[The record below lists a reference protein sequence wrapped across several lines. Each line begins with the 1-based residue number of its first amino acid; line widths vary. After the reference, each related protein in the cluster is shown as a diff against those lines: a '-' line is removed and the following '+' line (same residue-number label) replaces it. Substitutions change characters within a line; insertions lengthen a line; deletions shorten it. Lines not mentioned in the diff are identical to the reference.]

1 MTSYPPSD
9 GGDQQRRPG
18 DEGQSQGG
26 SPHQPGQ
33 PDPYGQ
39 QPYPQQPYPQQGY
52 GQPGYPPPAGYPQG
66 GDPGYPQGGAYPGYP
81 PPGYQGGALDPADP
95 LVATTFQQ
103 WFSKSFG
110 VLARS
115 WKALLLIQVAA
126 YAVPFV
132 LGLLVAGL
140 AVIGT
145 PPLVVA
151 LLGFIV
157 LVVFV
162 AALLIAQGASYY
174 FVTQDAAGAPESVG
188 DAVRFGASRALPLLG
203 WGILAAIIVFVG
215 FVLLVIPGIYL
226 GVVLYVVACVVMYER
241 DGIGRC
247 FSLVNPRWFPTF
259 GRLLLL
265 FVGSAVYQGII
276 SYVVIS
282 LLGDAEANPWTQ
294 PIVQVLSIPVALLS
308 VGVAV
313 VTYAELRHHEA
324 PGQVT
329 TARLSAELTQR

>member
-26 SPHQPGQ
+26 SPQQPGP

-39 QPYPQQPYPQQGY
+39 QPYPQPGQYGQQPYPQQY
-52 GQPGYPPPAGYPQG
+52 GQPGYPPPAGYPG
-66 GDPGYPQGGAYPGYP
+66 GGGPPGYP
-81 PPGYQGGALDPADP
+81 PPGYQGGSLDPDDP
-95 LVATTFQQ
+95 LVATSFSQ

-110 VLARS
+110 VLGRS
-115 WKALLLIQVAA
+115 WKALLLIQVGA
-126 YAVPFV
+126 YAVPVV
-132 LGLLVAGL
+132 LGLLVALL
-140 AVIGT
+140 AVVGT
-145 PPLVVA
+145 PPILLVV
-151 LLGFIV
+151 LGFIV

-174 FVTQDAAGAPESVG
+174 FVTQEAAGAPVPVG

-203 WGILAAIIVFVG
+203 WGILAAILIFIG
-215 FVLLVIPGIYL
+215 FILLVIPGIYL
-226 GVVLYVVACVVMYER
+226 GVVLSVVAAVVMYER

-259 GRLLLL
+259 GRLLL
-265 FVGSAVYQGII
+265 FTVAGAVYQTIVLQI
-276 SYVVIS
+276 LTL
-282 LLGDAEANPWTQ
+282 LLGPADTNPWVNPLLQ
-294 PIVQVLSIPVALLS
+294 LLSIPVALLA
-308 VGVAV
+308 VGVTV

-324 PGQVT
+324 PGQVS
-329 TARLSAELTQR
+329 TARLSAELAQR